1 MTILDKLQ
9 EDMKQ
14 ALRSKDALTLSTLRM
29 IKSSVGYA
37 RIEKGRDLTDD
48 EVLAVIAKQAKQ
60 RRESIEAAEAGGRA
74 DIAERE
80 RAELEIVCNYLP
92 EQLSEGEI
100 ENVVR
105 QVAAEI
111 GVTDIKDRGKL
122 MGPVMQKTRGT
133 ADGKLV
139 NQIVERVLRG

>member
-1 MTILDKLQ
+1 MTILDTLQ

-14 ALRSKDALTLSTLRM
+14 ALRSKDELTLSTIRM
-29 IKSSVGYA
+29 VKSSVGYA
-37 RIEKGRDLTDD
+37 RIEKRRDLTDD
-48 EVLAVIAKQAKQ
+48 EVLVVIAKQAKQ
-60 RRESIEAAEAGGRA
+60 RRESIEAAEGGGRA

-80 RAELEIVCNYLP
+80 RAELEILSKYLP
-92 EQLSEGEI
+92 EQLSEGQI
-100 ENVVR
+100 ENIVREVV
-105 QVAAEI
+105 AEL

-122 MGPVMQKTRGT
+122 MGPVMQKTRGR

>member
-1 MTILDKLQ
+1 MTILDTLQ

-14 ALRSKDALTLSTLRM
+14 ALRSKDELTLSTIRM
-29 IKSSVGYA
+29 VKSSVGYA

-48 EVLAVIAKQAKQ
+48 EVLVVIAKQAKQ
-60 RRESIEAAEAGGRA
+60 RRESIEAAEGGGRA

-80 RAELEIVCNYLP
+80 RAELEILSKYLP

-100 ENVVR
+100 ENIVR
-105 QVAAEI
+105 EVAVEM
-111 GVTDIKDRGKL
+111 GVTDIEDRGKL
-122 MGPVMQKTRGT
+122 MGPVMQKTRGR

>member
-1 MTILDKLQ
+1 MTILDTLQ

-14 ALRSKDALTLSTLRM
+14 ALRSKDELTLSTIRM
-29 IKSSVGYA
+29 VKSSVGYA
-37 RIEKGRDLTDD
+37 RIEKRRDLTDD
-48 EVLAVIAKQAKQ
+48 EVLVVIAKQAKQ
-60 RRESIEAAEAGGRA
+60 RRESIEAAEGGGRA

-80 RAELEIVCNYLP
+80 RAELEILSKYLP

-100 ENVVR
+100 ENIVREVV
-105 QVAAEI
+105 AEL

-122 MGPVMQKTRGT
+122 MGPVMQKTRGR